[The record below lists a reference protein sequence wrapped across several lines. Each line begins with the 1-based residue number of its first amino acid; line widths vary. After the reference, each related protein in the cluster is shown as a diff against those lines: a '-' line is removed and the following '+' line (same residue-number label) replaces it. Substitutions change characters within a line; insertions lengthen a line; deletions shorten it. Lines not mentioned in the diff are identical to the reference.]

1 MGIVSAFDS
10 PIFVKYFLLLLTFII
25 MNSSLI
31 STVLLPLALAIIM
44 FGLGLAL
51 TLHDFKRIVISPKAV
66 FVGSITQLVVL
77 PALGFGIAYFML
89 SSTPELAVGLII
101 LAMCPGG
108 PTSNLLTHL
117 GNGDTALCITLTA
130 ISSIVK
136 IFTIPIMVNLGIS
149 IFMEQ
154 SVDVHLDVASTI
166 VKIVAIT
173 IIPASLGMLVKSK
186 FEAFAQKA
194 QSPVKIM
201 SAVFLVLIIVAA
213 ILKEKANI
221 AVFFAEA
228 GPAALLLNL
237 SGMTIGYFLPLIFK
251 LNPGQQLTISI
262 ETSIQN
268 GTLAIGIASSPLMLN
283 NSTMAIPAAVYSII
297 MFITAGIFISILNK
311 RRKVSLL

>member
-1 MGIVSAFDS
+1 
-10 PIFVKYFLLLLTFII
+10 
-25 MNSSLI
+25 
-31 STVLLPLALAIIM
+31 
-44 FGLGLAL
+44 
-51 TLHDFKRIVISPKAV
+51 
-66 FVGSITQLVVL
+66 
-77 PALGFGIAYFML
+77 ML

-154 SVDVHLDVASTI
+154 STIVHLDVASTI
-166 VKIVAIT
+166 VKIMAIT
-173 IIPASLGMLVKSK
+173 IIPASLGMLVKAK
-186 FEAFAQKA
+186 FDSFALKA

-213 ILKEKANI
+213 ILKEKSNI
-221 AVFFAEA
+221 VLFFAEA

-237 SGMTIGYFLPLIFK
+237 SGMGIGYFLPLIFK
-251 LNPGQQLTISI
+251 LNSGQQLTISI

-297 MFITAGIFISILNK
+297 MFISAGIFISILNK
-311 RRKVSLL
+311 RKSSNII